1 MSSLRLFRHNHMHH
15 RTKNPSSIVRTFSGI
30 NEVARPRLQR
40 PPPGRLPRLPRESS
54 ATAISS
60 NDIKLKFEDE
70 EVKRSRIDERKEAIA
85 RRRLLLEKGV
95 SSLEAVEDDKRVETE
110 VTHKQTNEVSNLQN
124 ESKASTP
131 RMARSSVHSL
141 IEGRKLSA
149 ADLHRLHRTTRRS
162 ESEQQQQ
169 TPTQQTIQT
178 QRPLQEQNKV
188 DHRLTRAIR
197 SNPTGGSVVAAQSAT
212 TRYRMQRQQQRDAA
226 DTSESNLKM
235 NPSVI
240 SIPLDETSDT
250 NLPKLDD
257 FEERLEKLRK
267 EKQKE
272 EREDWSLFG
281 WLWKK

>member
-1 MSSLRLFRHNHMHH
+1 
-15 RTKNPSSIVRTFSGI
+15 
-30 NEVARPRLQR
+30 
-40 PPPGRLPRLPRESS
+40 LPRLPRESS
-54 ATAISS
+54 ATAIPS

-110 VTHKQTNEVSNLQN
+110 VTHEHTNEEVSNLQN
-124 ESKASTP
+124 ELKASTP

-141 IEGRKLSA
+141 NEGRKLSA
-149 ADLHRLHRTTRRS
+149 ADLHRLQRTSRRS

-178 QRPLQEQNKV
+178 QRPLQEKSKV
-188 DHRLTRAIR
+188 DHRLIRVNR

-212 TRYRMQRQQQRDAA
+212 TRYRIQRQQQRDAA
-226 DTSESNLKM
+226 DTPESNLKM
-235 NPSVI
+235 NPSVF

-250 NLPKLDD
+250 NVPKLDD

-272 EREDWSLFG
+272 QREDWSLFG